1 LQGTQAKWQNEREN
15 KYVCKHKTKDFLTI
29 ININIERINHLLKL
43 YKLEKQEF
51 LLLVSKGLKKKFT
64 AEEVFKKEIKVSLLK
79 KIDKVFGKGLNYY
92 LDPKQLREAKEESI
106 FFRKDKFNADLN
118 LSAKKIVNHFE
129 EEKISLSALSKLS
142 DLKHERLL
150 PLFTVKDKPKEIAA
164 EIRKK
169 LYPEFNNKKRE
180 FLKSLI
186 ANFAEHNILV
196 FEFVENWN
204 KKEKVNINGFY
215 LKPDTIV
222 LKRNQKSFSREI
234 FTLIHELGHYLLN
247 EEEIDERINED
258 TPDYT
263 SLSKVERWCNDFA
276 YYFLVGELDKTLIA
290 LATATS
296 SNDYHHD
303 TLDAIAQQTNLS
315 MFALY
320 TRLLISEKIS
330 LSNYRR
336 VCKELSDSIKA
347 REAEEQRKHELERLK
362 ALEEGRTPGG
372 AAAQPLLSPL
382 YVSTIQSAF
391 YEGVIN
397 EAEFCRRLNIKPERI
412 DYYLK

>member
-1 LQGTQAKWQNEREN
+1 MT
-15 KYVCKHKTKDFLTI
+15 TI
-29 ININIERINHLLKL
+29 KINIERINHLLKL
-43 YKLEKQEF
+43 YKLGKGDF
-51 LLLVSKGLKKKFT
+51 LLLVSEGLKKKFT
-64 AEEVFKKEIKVSLLK
+64 VEEVFKSEVKPNLLK
-79 KIDKVFGKGLNYY
+79 RIDSVFGKGLNYY
-92 LDPKQLREAKEESI
+92 IDPKHLKEAKDESI

-142 DLKHERLL
+142 DLKYERLL
-150 PLFTVKDKPKEIAA
+150 PVFTVKDKPKEVAT

-169 LYPEFNNKKRE
+169 LYPEFNNRKRE

-186 ANFAEHNILV
+186 AKFAERNIFV

-204 KKEKVNINGFY
+204 KREKVNINGFY

-247 EEEIDERINED
+247 EEEIDESMKED
-258 TPDYT
+258 SSDFN

-276 YYFLVGELDKTLIA
+276 YFFLVGEFDKTLTR
-290 LATATS
+290 LATATD

-303 TLDAIAQQTNLS
+303 ILDSIALQTNLS
-315 MFALY
+315 VFALY
-320 TRLLISEKIS
+320 TRLLINEKIS
-330 LSNYRR
+330 LSNYKKA
-336 VCKELSDSIKA
+336 CNELSDSIRA

-362 ALEEGRTPGG
+362 ALEEGRKPGG
-372 AAAQPLLSPL
+372 AAAKPLLSPL
-382 YVSTIQSAF
+382 YVSAIQSAF

-397 EAEFCRRLNIKPERI
+397 EAEFCKRLNIKPERI
-412 DYYLK
+412 DNYLK

>member
-1 LQGTQAKWQNEREN
+1 MK
-15 KYVCKHKTKDFLTI
+15 
-29 ININIERINHLLKL
+29 
-43 YKLEKQEF
+43 KQ
-51 LLLVSKGLKKKFT
+51 FT
-64 AEEVFKKEIKVSLLK
+64 EEEVFKSEIKTSLLK
-79 KIDKVFGKGLNYY
+79 KIDNVFGKGLNYY

-142 DLKHERLL
+142 DLKHERVL
-150 PLFTVKDKPKEIAA
+150 PVFSVKNNPKEVAT

-169 LYPEFNNKKRE
+169 LYPEFNITKRE

-186 ANFAEHNILV
+186 AKFAEHNILV

-258 TPDYT
+258 TANYN
-263 SLSKVERWCNDFA
+263 SLSKIEQWCNDFA
-276 YYFLVGELDKTLIA
+276 YYFLVGELDKTLA
-290 LATATS
+290 SLATAADN
-296 SNDYHHD
+296 NDYHHD
-303 TLDAIAQQTNLS
+303 ILDSIRKETHLS
-315 MFALY
+315 EFALY
-320 TRLLISEKIS
+320 TRLLINEKIS
-330 LSNYRR
+330 LGNYRK

-347 REAEEQRKHELERLK
+347 REAEEQRKHEEERLK
-362 ALEEGRTPGG
+362 ALEEGRKPGG
-372 AAAQPLLSPL
+372 AAAKPLLSPM

-397 EAEFCRRLNIKPERI
+397 EAEFCKRLNIKPDRI
-412 DYYLK
+412 DQYLK

>member
-1 LQGTQAKWQNEREN
+1 MIDIK
-15 KYVCKHKTKDFLTI
+15 
-29 ININIERINHLLKL
+29 INIERINHLLKL
-43 YKLEKQEF
+43 YKLEKKEF
-51 LLLVSKGLKKKFT
+51 LLLVSEGLKKKFT
-64 AEEVFKKEIKVSLLK
+64 VEEVFKSEIKSSLLK

-142 DLKHERLL
+142 DLSHERQL
-150 PLFTVKDKPKEIAA
+150 PVFTVQNNPKEVATA
-164 EIRKK
+164 IRKK
-169 LYPEFNNKKRE
+169 VYPEFNNSKRE

-186 ANFAEHNILV
+186 AKFAAHNILV

-204 KKEKVNINGFY
+204 KKERVNINGFY

-258 TPDYT
+258 SSDYN
-263 SLSKVERWCNDFA
+263 SLSKIERWCNDFA
-276 YYFLVGELDKTLIA
+276 YYFLVGELDKTLASLAIA
-290 LATATS
+290 NDN
-296 SNDYHHD
+296 NDYHHD
-303 TLDAIAQQTNLS
+303 ILDSIAKQTNLS
-315 MFALY
+315 VFALY
-320 TRLLISEKIS
+320 TRLLINEKIS
-330 LSNYRR
+330 LSNYRK
-336 VCKELSDSIKA
+336 VCNELSDSIKA
-347 REAEEQRKHELERLK
+347 REAEEQRKYELERLK
-362 ALEEGRTPGG
+362 AMEEGRKPGG
-372 AAAQPLLSPL
+372 AAAKPLLSPM
-382 YVSTIQSAF
+382 YVNTIQSAF